1 MTDIEKYILRI
12 ADTTL
17 ILSQRLSEWC
27 SKGPSLEEDIA
38 LSNISLDLL
47 GQANGLLEYVSKLNG
62 EISPDEYAFK
72 IDERE
77 FYNFQI
83 CEIENGHF
91 GDTIIRQ
98 FLIDIYFKLYYQD
111 LEKSKDETLSALA
124 TKSLKEVSYHLRHS
138 SNWVIRLGDGTQESK
153 DKIQKSLNN
162 IWKYTGEFFEM
173 DELDKKMLKEKIGV
187 NNKDLKKD
195 WDKLVDETLIKAKLK
210 RPEDGYMM
218 TGSRKGIHTE
228 MLGKILSEMQYLPR
242 AYPDAKW

>member
-62 EISPDEYAFK
+62 KISADDYAFK
-72 IDERE
+72 RDERE

-98 FLIDIYFKLYYQD
+98 FLIDVYFKLYYQE

-153 DKIQKSLNN
+153 DKVQKSLNN

-173 DELDKKMLKEKIGV
+173 DELDEKMLKEKIGV
-187 NNKDLKKD
+187 NNKNLKKD
-195 WDKLVDETLIKAKLK
+195 WNRLVDETLNKAKLK
-210 RPEDGYMM
+210 KPEDGYMM

>member
-62 EISPDEYAFK
+62 KISADDYAFK
-72 IDERE
+72 RDERE

-98 FLIDIYFKLYYQD
+98 FLIDIYFKLYYQK

-173 DELDKKMLKEKIGV
+173 DELDEKMLKEKIGV
-187 NNKDLKKD
+187 NNKNLKKD
-195 WDKLVDETLIKAKLK
+195 WNKLVDETLNKAKLK
-210 RPEDGYMM
+210 KPEDGYMM

>member
-1 MTDIEKYILRI
+1 
-12 ADTTL
+12 
-17 ILSQRLSEWC
+17 
-27 SKGPSLEEDIA
+27 
-38 LSNISLDLL
+38 L

-72 IDERE
+72 RDERE

-91 GDTIIRQ
+91 GDTIMRQ
-98 FLIDIYFKLYYQD
+98 FLIDIYFKLYYQE

>member
-72 IDERE
+72 RDERE

-98 FLIDIYFKLYYQD
+98 FLIDIYFKLYYQE

-153 DKIQKSLNN
+153 DKIQKSFNN

-173 DELDKKMLKEKIGV
+173 DDLDKKMLKEKIGV
-187 NNKDLKKD
+187 NNKTLKKD

>member
-1 MTDIEKYILRI
+1 MIDIEKYILRI

-72 IDERE
+72 RDERE

-91 GDTIIRQ
+91 GDTIMRQ
-98 FLIDIYFKLYYQD
+98 FLIDIYFKLYYQE

-187 NNKDLKKD
+187 NNKNLKKD
-195 WDKLVDETLIKAKLK
+195 WDKLVD
-210 RPEDGYMM
+210 
-218 TGSRKGIHTE
+218 
-228 MLGKILSEMQYLPR
+228 
-242 AYPDAKW
+242 

>member
-62 EISPDEYAFK
+62 DISPDEYAFK
-72 IDERE
+72 RDERE

-91 GDTIIRQ
+91 GDTIMRQ
-98 FLIDIYFKLYYQD
+98 FLIDIYFKLYYQE

-173 DELDKKMLKEKIGV
+173 DELDKKMVKEKIGV
-187 NNKDLKKD
+187 NNKNLKKD

-218 TGSRKGIHTE
+218 TGSKKGIHTE

>member
-62 EISPDEYAFK
+62 EISADEFAFK
-72 IDERE
+72 RDERE
-77 FYNFQI
+77 FFNFQI

-98 FLIDIYFKLYYQD
+98 FLIDIYFKLYYQE

-187 NNKDLKKD
+187 NNKNLKKD
-195 WDKLVDETLIKAKLK
+195 WDKLVDETLNKAKLK

>member
-62 EISPDEYAFK
+62 KISADEYAFK
-72 IDERE
+72 RDERE

-91 GDTIIRQ
+91 GDTIMRQ
-98 FLIDIYFKLYYQD
+98 FLIDIYFKLYYQE

-173 DELDKKMLKEKIGV
+173 DELDEKMLKEKIGV
-187 NNKDLKKD
+187 NNKNLKKD
-195 WDKLVDETLIKAKLK
+195 WDKLVNETLIKAKLK

-228 MLGKILSEMQYLPR
+228 MLGKILSEMQYIPR

>member
-72 IDERE
+72 RDERE

-91 GDTIIRQ
+91 GDTIMRQ
-98 FLIDIYFKLYYQD
+98 FLIDIYFKLYYQE

-138 SNWVIRLGDGTQESK
+138 SNWVIRLGDGTQDSK

-173 DELDKKMLKEKIGV
+173 DELDKKMLEEKIGV
-187 NNKDLKKD
+187 NNKNLKKD
-195 WDKLVDETLIKAKLK
+195 WDKLVDETLNMAKLK

-218 TGSRKGIHTE
+218 TGSKKGIHTE

>member
-62 EISPDEYAFK
+62 KISADEYAFK
-72 IDERE
+72 RDERE

-98 FLIDIYFKLYYQD
+98 FLIDVYFKLYYQE

-173 DELDKKMLKEKIGV
+173 DELDEKMLKEKIGV
-187 NNKDLKKD
+187 NNKNLKKD
-195 WDKLVDETLIKAKLK
+195 WDKLVDETLNKAKLK
-210 RPEDGYMM
+210 KPEDGYMM

>member
-1 MTDIEKYILRI
+1 MSDVEKYILRI

-72 IDERE
+72 RDERE

-91 GDTIIRQ
+91 GDTIMRQ
-98 FLIDIYFKLYYQD
+98 FLIDIYFKLYYQE

-173 DELDKKMLKEKIGV
+173 DELDEKMLKEKIGV
-187 NNKDLKKD
+187 NNKNLKKD

>member
-72 IDERE
+72 RDERE

-91 GDTIIRQ
+91 GDTIMRQ
-98 FLIDIYFKLYYQD
+98 FLIDIYFKLYYQE

-138 SNWVIRLGDGTQESK
+138 SNWVIRLGDGTQDSK

-187 NNKDLKKD
+187 NNKTLKKD

-228 MLGKILSEMQYLPR
+228 MLGKILSEMQFLPR

>member
-62 EISPDEYAFK
+62 KISADDYAFK
-72 IDERE
+72 RDERE

-98 FLIDIYFKLYYQD
+98 FLIDVYFKLYYQE

-173 DELDKKMLKEKIGV
+173 DELDEKMLKEKIGV
-187 NNKDLKKD
+187 NNKNLIKD
-195 WDKLVDETLIKAKLK
+195 WNKLVDETLIKAKLK
-210 RPEDGYMM
+210 KPENGYMM

>member
-1 MTDIEKYILRI
+1 MIDIEKYILRI

-72 IDERE
+72 RDERE

-195 WDKLVDETLIKAKLK
+195 WDKLVNETLIKAKLK

-218 TGSRKGIHTE
+218 TGSKKGIHTE

>member
-62 EISPDEYAFK
+62 KISADDYAFK
-72 IDERE
+72 RDERE

-98 FLIDIYFKLYYQD
+98 FLIDVYFKLYYQE

-173 DELDKKMLKEKIGV
+173 DELDEKMLKEKIGV
-187 NNKDLKKD
+187 NNKNLKKD

>member
-1 MTDIEKYILRI
+1 M
-12 ADTTL
+12 
-17 ILSQRLSEWC
+17 
-27 SKGPSLEEDIA
+27 
-38 LSNISLDLL
+38 
-47 GQANGLLEYVSKLNG
+47 
-62 EISPDEYAFK
+62 
-72 IDERE
+72 
-77 FYNFQI
+77 
-83 CEIENGHF
+83 
-91 GDTIIRQ
+91 RQ
-98 FLIDIYFKLYYQD
+98 FLIDIYFKLYYQE

-173 DELDKKMLKEKIGV
+173 DELDKKMLEEKIGV
-187 NNKDLKKD
+187 NNKNLKKD
-195 WDKLVDETLIKAKLK
+195 WDKLVDETLNMAKLK

>member
-62 EISPDEYAFK
+62 KISADDYAFK
-72 IDERE
+72 RDERE

-98 FLIDIYFKLYYQD
+98 FLIDVYFKLYYQE

-173 DELDKKMLKEKIGV
+173 DELDEKMLKEKIGV
-187 NNKDLKKD
+187 NNKNLKKD

-210 RPEDGYMM
+210 KPEDGYMM

>member
-72 IDERE
+72 RDERE

-98 FLIDIYFKLYYQD
+98 FLIDVYFKLYYQE

-187 NNKDLKKD
+187 NNKNLKKD

>member
-72 IDERE
+72 RDERE

-91 GDTIIRQ
+91 GDTIMRQ
-98 FLIDIYFKLYYQD
+98 FLIDIYFKLYYQE

-173 DELDKKMLKEKIGV
+173 DELDEKMLKEKIGV
-187 NNKDLKKD
+187 NNKNLKKD
-195 WDKLVDETLIKAKLK
+195 WDKLVDETLNKAKLK

-242 AYPDAKW
+242 AYPNAKW

>member
-72 IDERE
+72 RDERE

-98 FLIDIYFKLYYQD
+98 FLIDIYFKLYYQE

-187 NNKDLKKD
+187 NNKTLKKD

>member
-62 EISPDEYAFK
+62 KISPDEYAFK
-72 IDERE
+72 RDERE

-91 GDTIIRQ
+91 GDTIMRQ
-98 FLIDIYFKLYYQD
+98 FLIDIYFKLYYQE
-111 LEKSKDETLSALA
+111 LEKSKDVTLSALA

-187 NNKDLKKD
+187 NNKNLKKD

-218 TGSRKGIHTE
+218 TGSKKGIHTE

>member
-47 GQANGLLEYVSKLNG
+47 GQANGLLEYISKLNG

-72 IDERE
+72 RDERE

-91 GDTIIRQ
+91 GDTIMRQ
-98 FLIDIYFKLYYQD
+98 FLIDIYFKLYYQE

>member
-72 IDERE
+72 RDERE

-91 GDTIIRQ
+91 GDTIMRQ
-98 FLIDIYFKLYYQD
+98 FLIDIYFKLYYQE

-138 SNWVIRLGDGTQESK
+138 GNWVIRLGDGTQESK

-187 NNKDLKKD
+187 NNKNLKKD

-218 TGSRKGIHTE
+218 TGSKKGIHTE

>member
-72 IDERE
+72 RDERE

-91 GDTIIRQ
+91 GDTIMRQ
-98 FLIDIYFKLYYQD
+98 FLIDIYFKLYYQE

-187 NNKDLKKD
+187 NNKKFKK
-195 WDKLVDETLIKAKLK
+195 
-210 RPEDGYMM
+210 R
-218 TGSRKGIHTE
+218 
-228 MLGKILSEMQYLPR
+228 LG
-242 AYPDAKW
+242 

>member
-62 EISPDEYAFK
+62 KISADEYAFK
-72 IDERE
+72 RDERE

-91 GDTIIRQ
+91 GDTIMRQ
-98 FLIDIYFKLYYQD
+98 FLIDIYFKLYYQE

-173 DELDKKMLKEKIGV
+173 DELDEKMLKEKIGV
-187 NNKDLKKD
+187 NNKNLKKD
-195 WDKLVDETLIKAKLK
+195 WDKLVDETLNKAKLK

>member
-47 GQANGLLEYVSKLNG
+47 GQANGLLEYVSKLNE

-72 IDERE
+72 RDERE

-91 GDTIIRQ
+91 GDTIMRQ
-98 FLIDIYFKLYYQD
+98 FLIDIYFKLYYQE

-187 NNKDLKKD
+187 NNKNLKND

>member
-47 GQANGLLEYVSKLNG
+47 GQANGLLEYVSKLNE

-72 IDERE
+72 RDERE

-98 FLIDIYFKLYYQD
+98 FLIDVYFKLYYQE

-173 DELDKKMLKEKIGV
+173 DELDEKMLKEKIGV
-187 NNKDLKKD
+187 NNKNLKKD
-195 WDKLVDETLIKAKLK
+195 WNKLVDETLNKAKLK
-210 RPEDGYMM
+210 KPEDGYMM

>member
-62 EISPDEYAFK
+62 KISPDEYAFK
-72 IDERE
+72 RDERE

-91 GDTIIRQ
+91 GDTIMRQ
-98 FLIDIYFKLYYQD
+98 FLIDIYFKLYYQE

>member
-62 EISPDEYAFK
+62 KISADDYAFK
-72 IDERE
+72 RDERE

-98 FLIDIYFKLYYQD
+98 FLIDVYFKLYYQE

-173 DELDKKMLKEKIGV
+173 DELDEKMLKEKIGV
-187 NNKDLKKD
+187 NNKNLKKD
-195 WDKLVDETLIKAKLK
+195 WNILVDETLNKAKLK
-210 RPEDGYMM
+210 KPEDGYMM

>member
-1 MTDIEKYILRI
+1 
-12 ADTTL
+12 
-17 ILSQRLSEWC
+17 
-27 SKGPSLEEDIA
+27 
-38 LSNISLDLL
+38 
-47 GQANGLLEYVSKLNG
+47 
-62 EISPDEYAFK
+62 
-72 IDERE
+72 
-77 FYNFQI
+77 
-83 CEIENGHF
+83 
-91 GDTIIRQ
+91 
-98 FLIDIYFKLYYQD
+98 LIDIYFKLYYQE
-111 LEKSKDETLSALA
+111 LEKSKDENLSALA

-187 NNKDLKKD
+187 NNKNLKKD

>member
-1 MTDIEKYILRI
+1 
-12 ADTTL
+12 
-17 ILSQRLSEWC
+17 
-27 SKGPSLEEDIA
+27 
-38 LSNISLDLL
+38 L

-72 IDERE
+72 RDERE

-91 GDTIIRQ
+91 GDTIMRQ
-98 FLIDIYFKLYYQD
+98 FLIDIYFKLYYQE

-138 SNWVIRLGDGTQESK
+138 GNWVIRLGDGTQESK

-187 NNKDLKKD
+187 NNKNLKKD

>member
-72 IDERE
+72 RDERE

-91 GDTIIRQ
+91 GDTIMRQ
-98 FLIDIYFKLYYQD
+98 FLIDIYFKLYYQE

-173 DELDKKMLKEKIGV
+173 DELDKKMVKEKIGV
-187 NNKDLKKD
+187 NNKNLKKD

-218 TGSRKGIHTE
+218 TGSKKGIHTE

>member
-27 SKGPSLEEDIA
+27 SKGPTLEEDIA

-62 EISPDEYAFK
+62 KISADEYAFK
-72 IDERE
+72 RDERE

-98 FLIDIYFKLYYQD
+98 FLIDVYFKLYYQE

-153 DKIQKSLNN
+153 DKVQKSLNN

-173 DELDKKMLKEKIGV
+173 DTLDKKMQKEKIGV
-187 NNKDLKKD
+187 NNKNLKKD
-195 WDKLVDETLIKAKLK
+195 WNILVDETLNKAKLK

>member
-72 IDERE
+72 RDERE

-91 GDTIIRQ
+91 GDTIMRQ
-98 FLIDIYFKLYYQD
+98 FLIDIYFKLYYQE

-187 NNKDLKKD
+187 NNKTLKKD